1 MNFHVDHSVMFETVY
16 RTYMW
21 HACCHGYTMQA
32 QDDDRNGFPESA
44 KSKASVSL
52 GLNIA
57 AVVVTVL
64 IWILIIIGIIS
75 VPVAATVSR
84 L

>member
-16 RTYMW
+16 HT
-21 HACCHGYTMQA
+21 CHGYTIQA
-32 QDDDRNGFPESA
+32 RDDDRNGFPESA

-57 AVVVTVL
+57 AVVVIVL
-64 IWILIIIGIIS
+64 IWILIIVVTIVRVTAG
-75 VPVAATVSR
+75 AAAVSR
-84 L
+84 P